1 MGVVMSN
8 DAKPGT
14 YLEMDNNLFIVIE
27 YNHVKPGKGGAFIRL
42 KLRNLRQGTVVD
54 RTVNSGEK
62 MRSPEVEEKKMQYL
76 YQQGDEY
83 VFMDQDT
90 FEQISLT
97 KEVLGD
103 KVFWL
108 KEEMI
113 VDVLMHESEALDIQ
127 VPFKVEMKIVQTEPS
142 VRGNTVTNV
151 TKEAMTE
158 TGAKVMVPMFVN
170 QGEAIRVDT
179 RTGEYIERVS

>member
-1 MGVVMSN
+1 MGVVISN

-14 YLEMDNNLFIVIE
+14 YLEMDNNLFVVIE

-42 KLRNLRQGTVVD
+42 KLRNLRLGTVVD

-62 MRSPEVEEKKMQYL
+62 LNAAEVEEKKMQFL

-90 FEQISLT
+90 YEQIPLSRET
-97 KEVLGD
+97 LGD
-103 KVFWL
+103 KVNWL

-113 VDVLMHESEALDIQ
+113 VDMLMHEGEALDIQ
-127 VPFKVEMKIVQTEPS
+127 VPFKVELKVTQTEPG

-151 TKEAMTE
+151 TKEAIVE
-158 TGAKVMVPMFVN
+158 TGAKIQVPMFVN
-170 QGEAIRVDT
+170 EGDVIKIDT
-179 RTGEYIERVS
+179 RTGEYLERV